1 MTANPTGSLRLS
13 IKTKIALL
21 IFYSVFITTSVG
33 IGLGYFWGKKVIYGT
48 IGKEN
53 RNFVEL
59 YSRGITSSILA
70 ETEDV
75 IAYFNDPVWEDAIR
89 NSNAA
94 VHYNTSLLNN
104 PQDEAMSHSEEH
116 SAELVKKLSTYVS
129 HEEFLDFAILF
140 DRNFN
145 IVAHSSG
152 WTGCYKDEEL
162 LNEAKSAGGDALLKI
177 VAGADNTPLIPI
189 SIKIR
194 DEDDQPIGTSI
205 VFFNL
210 EKVLASVG
218 ISRIETD
225 GFFVVTDAE
234 RIVLF
239 SPGVKPFSKK
249 FLSYNQ
255 FEKLVSSD
263 DGYIMANI
271 DKNRGDKKIVIMSTV
286 SIGAISS
293 ENESLMVFFELDAS
307 RAFNPL
313 RQLVSYLFLICLILG
328 IIIVPMG
335 QIAGNAFISPI
346 NKLRW
351 ATDEVLA
358 GNWDHQIKIK
368 TGDEIQLLSE
378 AFNEM
383 ILRIKVKQDQLVTAN
398 QALADFSINLEKK
411 VEERT
416 TELSK
421 THEAMLNLLEDLT
434 EAKLNLEKVLKI
446 KSDFTAMVSHE
457 LRTPLAAIKEGI
469 AIVSDGTT
477 GELNPRQKEFLDIA
491 RKNVDRLSRLI
502 NSILDFQRL
511 ESGKL
516 HFHIIDNDINEIVV
530 DVHNTMSS
538 LARDK
543 GLEFRLSLGK
553 DIGRVKFDRDRI
565 IQVLT
570 NLVNNA
576 IKFTDHGWIEV
587 TTVREEDKVKV
598 SVSDSG
604 LGIRKED
611 IPRLFGQFVQ
621 LHTGVER
628 RGGSGLGLAISK
640 QIIEAHKGVIWV
652 ESEEGKGSAFVFTLP
667 VKSWDETMSEVKE

>member
-1 MTANPTGSLRLS
+1 
-13 IKTKIALL
+13 
-21 IFYSVFITTSVG
+21 
-33 IGLGYFWGKKVIYGT
+33 
-48 IGKEN
+48 
-53 RNFVEL
+53 
-59 YSRGITSSILA
+59 
-70 ETEDV
+70 
-75 IAYFNDPVWEDAIR
+75 VWEDAIR

-94 VHYNTSLLNN
+94 VHYNTSLLIN

-502 NSILDFQRL
+502 NSILI
-511 ESGKL
+511 S
-516 HFHIIDNDINEIVV
+516 N
-530 DVHNTMSS
+530 
-538 LARDK
+538 
-543 GLEFRLSLGK
+543 GLNQANCIFILS
-553 DIGRVKFDRDRI
+553 IM
-565 IQVLT
+565 T
-570 NLVNNA
+570 
-576 IKFTDHGWIEV
+576 
-587 TTVREEDKVKV
+587 
-598 SVSDSG
+598 
-604 LGIRKED
+604 
-611 IPRLFGQFVQ
+611 
-621 LHTGVER
+621 
-628 RGGSGLGLAISK
+628 
-640 QIIEAHKGVIWV
+640 
-652 ESEEGKGSAFVFTLP
+652 
-667 VKSWDETMSEVKE
+667 